1 MSLSH
6 IADPSESDRCHW
18 LIAQRLLNDVGVL
31 DATKAEQLHCIAA
44 GWPVAATDLEIAIAI
59 TVDDAGLNDALE
71 IWWNLSAM
79 PGTPIT
85 FAEIRAQVAM
95 EM

>member
-1 MSLSH
+1 MSLSLS
-6 IADPSESDRCHW
+6 ADPSESDRCHW

-44 GWPVAATDLEIAIAI
+44 GWPVAATDLEVAIAI

-95 EM
+95 EI